1 MELDELAE
9 KLRSMW
15 EAAPVGG
22 KTPMVH
28 LFGVRYAQELEE
40 MDLEAIAE
48 LAGRPR
54 SMGTEI
60 RKGRALA
67 QYVIEKQ

>member
-1 MELDELAE
+1 
-9 KLRSMW
+9 
-15 EAAPVGG
+15 
-22 KTPMVH
+22 MVH
-28 LFGVRYAQELEE
+28 LFGVRYAHELEG
-40 MDLEAIAE
+40 MDLAAIAE

-67 QYVIEKQ
+67 QYVTERQKMR